1 LTKIKINQEPPAHPE
16 PEKEP
21 SAPENP
27 AETAGS
33 EEPAR
38 EETLEERLNAKEKE
52 ARENYDRWLRATA
65 EFENVKKR
73 LEKEKNDTY
82 KFANESLIKELLPVL
97 DNLERAIDHGGNGEE
112 AKAVMEGVEMTLKGF
127 RSALEKFGV
136 TVVEALGKE
145 FDPNL
150 HEAVMVQEDARHPGG
165 TVLHQM
171 QKGYLLHSRLVR
183 PAMVVVS
190 KRPEGSEEENGIVGL

>member
-1 LTKIKINQEPPAHPE
+1 LTKIKINQEQPSE
-16 PEKEP
+16 PEKEKSDP
-21 SAPENP
+21 GNAAQTAD
-27 AETAGS
+27 AEK
-33 EEPAR
+33 PAR
-38 EETLEERLNAKEKE
+38 EETLEERLVAKEKE

-97 DNLERAIDHGGNGEE
+97 DNLERAVDHGSNGEE
-112 AKAVMEGVEMTLKGF
+112 TKAVIEGVEMTLKGF

-136 TVVEALGKE
+136 AAVEAVGKE

-150 HEAVMVQEDARHPGG
+150 HEAVMVQEDARQPGG

-171 QKGYLLHSRLVR
+171 QKGYLLNSRLIR

-190 KRPEGSEEENGIVGL
+190 KRPEGSGEDNENVGL

>member
-1 LTKIKINQEPPAHPE
+1 LTKIKIHQEAGPL
-16 PEKEP
+16 PEKDKTTP
-21 SAPENP
+21 QKP
-27 AETAGS
+27 AETAAP
-33 EEPAR
+33 EQPVPEQ
-38 EETLEERLNAKEKE
+38 TLEERLATKEKE

-82 KFANESLIKELLPVL
+82 KFANEGLIKELLPVL
-97 DNLERAIDHGGNGEE
+97 DNLERAVEHGGNGEE
-112 AKAVMEGVEMTLKGF
+112 TRAVIAGVEMTLKGF
-127 RSALEKFGV
+127 RGALEKFGV
-136 TVVEALGKE
+136 SAVEALGKE

-171 QKGYLLHSRLVR
+171 QKGYLLHARLIR
-183 PAMVVVS
+183 PAMVIVS
-190 KRPEGSEEENGIVGL
+190 KRPEGGEEENEIVGL

>member
-1 LTKIKINQEPPAHPE
+1 MTKIKINQEQPSE
-16 PEKEP
+16 PEKEKSEP
-21 SAPENP
+21 GNA
-27 AETAGS
+27 AQTADS
-33 EEPAR
+33 EKPAR
-38 EETLEERLNAKEKE
+38 EETLEDRLSAKEKE

-82 KFANESLIKELLPVL
+82 KFSNERLIKELLPVL
-97 DNLERAIDHGGNGEE
+97 DNLERAVDHGEGGQET
-112 AKAVMEGVEMTLKGF
+112 KAVIEGVEMTLKGF

-136 TVVEALGKE
+136 TAVEALGRE

-171 QKGYLLHSRLVR
+171 QKGYLLHSRLIR

-190 KRPEGSEEENGIVGL
+190 KRPEGGEEENEIIGL

>member
-1 LTKIKINQEPPAHPE
+1 LTKIKIHQEAGPL
-16 PEKEP
+16 PEKDKNTP
-21 SAPENP
+21 QKP
-27 AETAGS
+27 AETAAP
-33 EEPAR
+33 EQPVPEQ
-38 EETLEERLNAKEKE
+38 TLEERLATKEKE

-82 KFANESLIKELLPVL
+82 KFANEGLIKELLPVL
-97 DNLERAIDHGGNGEE
+97 DNLERAVEHGGNGEE
-112 AKAVMEGVEMTLKGF
+112 TRAVIAGVEMTLKGF
-127 RSALEKFGV
+127 RGALEKFGV
-136 TVVEALGKE
+136 SAVEALGKE

-171 QKGYLLHSRLVR
+171 QKGYLLHARLIR
-183 PAMVVVS
+183 PAMVIVS
-190 KRPEGSEEENGIVGL
+190 KRPEGGEEENEIVGL